1 MKLKILLPGIQ
12 KVTLLR
18 LKTPKRCLESGGNPL
33 VSGLPLTSLRWNRK
47 SLKDAH
53 FLHLYIN
60 NIIIQFSSTRSARP
74 DGVTQRTKRDA
85 RGRRTMTDTLATRL
99 RDPNSP
105 GVVGT

>member
-60 NIIIQFSSTRSARP
+60 NIIIQVNLDVWQVFTVKIIISHSSFQVHA
-74 DGVTQRTKRDA
+74 A
-85 RGRRTMTDTLATRL
+85 HALME
-99 RDPNSP
+99 
-105 GVVGT
+105 

>member
-1 MKLKILLPGIQ
+1 MASFH
-12 KVTLLR
+12 R
-18 LKTPKRCLESGGNPL
+18 YN
-33 VSGLPLTSLRWNRK
+33 N
-47 SLKDAH
+47 H
-53 FLHLYIN
+53 FPF
-60 NIIIQFSSTRSARP
+60 QFSSARSARP

>member
-60 NIIIQFSSTRSARP
+60 NIIIQVNIDVWQVFTVTIIISHSSFQVHA
-74 DGVTQRTKRDA
+74 A
-85 RGRRTMTDTLATRL
+85 HALME
-99 RDPNSP
+99 
-105 GVVGT
+105 